1 MKRTLIGE
9 RNAIKKQKLFLKG
22 HKGKDGRV
30 QTTLERELVI
40 AFMRKR
46 NWKERQEKKL
56 TNRQTDKQ
64 TEGWLV
70 CKKNV
75 GVFVRE
81 ESAIER
87 QRKW

>member
-1 MKRTLIGE
+1 LHSCVSVTGKKEKR
-9 RNAIKKQKLFLKG
+9 K
-22 HKGKDGRV
+22 
-30 QTTLERELVI
+30 
-40 AFMRKR
+40 
-46 NWKERQEKKL
+46 NW
-56 TNRQTDKQ
+56 QTDKQ
-64 TEGWLV
+64 TEGGLL